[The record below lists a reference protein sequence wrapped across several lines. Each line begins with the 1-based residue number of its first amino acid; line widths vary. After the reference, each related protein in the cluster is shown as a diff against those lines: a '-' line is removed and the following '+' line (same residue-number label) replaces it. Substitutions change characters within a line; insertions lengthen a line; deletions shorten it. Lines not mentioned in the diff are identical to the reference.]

1 MFVELHMIQSFAPS
15 NLNRDDTGAPK
26 DCEFGGVR
34 RARISSQCIKRAT
47 RRSDVFKA
55 MLEKHLSHRSLRFP
69 DQVIHALKEK
79 GIADQAQLNA
89 IGSQLEKIAK
99 KEEEKPRDKEKA
111 EADQRRIFKTPQI
124 IFFTHREVEQC
135 AERIIQ
141 LLNDGTKAKDIVDT
155 KNRKLKDGKP
165 LPTPRTA
172 DIGLFGRM
180 VTSEAFK
187 NMDAACQVA
196 HAISTHKVSMEFDF
210 YTAVDDLNPKEET
223 GAGMMGTVE
232 FNSACYYR
240 YANIDLEQLKMNLG
254 NDEELARKTVEAFVR
269 ASASAIP
276 TGKQNSFAAQNPP
289 SFILAVLKRGGTP
302 LSLANA
308 FEKPV
313 RPDREGG
320 IVENS
325 IKALDEYWTKLT
337 KAYGWD
343 RVEHIAIMVGDKPK
357 LDNFRSVAFEQ
368 LVEFVMGNL
377 EFKQNGKE

>member
-1 MFVELHMIQSFAPS
+1 
-15 NLNRDDTGAPK
+15 
-26 DCEFGGVR
+26 
-34 RARISSQCIKRAT
+34 
-47 RRSDVFKA
+47 
-55 MLEKHLSHRSLRFP
+55 
-69 DQVIHALKEK
+69 
-79 GIADQAQLNA
+79 
-89 IGSQLEKIAK
+89 
-99 KEEEKPRDKEKA
+99 
-111 EADQRRIFKTPQI
+111 
-124 IFFTHREVEQC
+124 
-135 AERIIQ
+135 
-141 LLNDGTKAKDIVDT
+141 
-155 KNRKLKDGKP
+155 
-165 LPTPRTA
+165 
-172 DIGLFGRM
+172 M